1 MTTDTSAL
9 AELAY
14 AQAEQS
20 LLSFADNDGL
30 ADGVTSRQ
38 QYISAYEA
46 TRTDL
51 LHTYPTLEGPHI
63 GDLLGEAANAA
74 WPDVVD
80 HLT

>member
-1 MTTDTSAL
+1 MTTHTSEL

-20 LLSFADNDGL
+20 LLSFADNNGL
-30 ADGVTSRQ
+30 ADGVTTRQ
-38 QYISAYEA
+38 QYIAAYEA
-46 TRTDL
+46 TRTEL
-51 LHTYPTLEGPHI
+51 LQAYPTLEGPHI

-80 HLT
+80 QLI

>member
-1 MTTDTSAL
+1 MTTDTSEL

-20 LLSFADNDGL
+20 LLSFADNNGL
-30 ADGVTSRQ
+30 ADGVTTRQ
-38 QYISAYEA
+38 QYIAAYEA
-46 TRTDL
+46 TRTEL
-51 LHTYPTLEGPHI
+51 LEAYPTLEGPRI

-80 HLT
+80 QLI